1 MKIKGSQKG
10 SSILVVIMVIS
21 VIGIISAASMRSA
34 LTSREQANLSLVDQ
48 VINNES
54 SVALFDLTS
63 YNINSG
69 VNANLHTLA
78 NSNPDKE
85 IVYCVGDKTAVSIMQ
100 WPGTVA
106 TPNNSAIGGNG
117 YCKTSYMSRNKG
129 ERKVTLTQ
137 VALRRDKT
145 TLPSIV
151 SGDKVLT
158 GRVFVAT
165 VTTLM
170 PGKSSATY
178 ASIDACL
185 NTRVNNMTMV
195 NHNLGTDVVRKPVV
209 ECLRDLGVPAVS
221 LTHTYIN

>member
-48 VINNES
+48 VIDNES

-69 VNANLHTLA
+69 ANANLHALA
-78 NSNPDKE
+78 DSNPDKE
-85 IVYCVGDKTAVSIMQ
+85 IVYCFGANTTVSIMQ
-100 WPGTVA
+100 WPGTVGA
-106 TPNNSAIGGNG
+106 PNNSAIGTNG
-117 YCKTSYMSRNKG
+117 YCKTSNMNRNKS

-145 TLPSIV
+145 RLPAMV
-151 SGDKVLT
+151 SGDKVFT

-170 PGKSSATY
+170 PGKSGATY
-178 ASIDACL
+178 ASIDTCL
-185 NTRVNNMTMV
+185 SSRVNNMTMV
-195 NHNLGTDVVRKPVV
+195 NHNLGTVAVRKPVV
-209 ECLRDLGVPAVS
+209 ECLKDLGVPAIS